1 VRIEDHEKQA
11 QLIVGPY
18 YEVLEPVI
26 YLSWLGGPRGPPG
39 QRQCQRM
46 REPDEN
52 PVLILTGA
60 PGSGKTTVARSLSA
74 KSQRAVHLES
84 DQFFHFIQAGYV
96 EPWKP
101 ESHEQNTAVMR
112 IVAQAAAGYANAGYF
127 TIVEGI
133 VIPRWFLQPL
143 RESLSAA
150 GHRVAYAVL
159 RTPLVVC
166 LERAGSR
173 ASNRL
178 SDAAVVERLWHD
190 FADLGPFETHVIDS
204 GAQAADATADALA
217 ERLQGDLLL

>member
-1 VRIEDHEKQA
+1 MA
-11 QLIVGPY
+11 QL
-18 YEVLEPVI
+18 L
-26 YLSWLGGPRGPPG
+26 
-39 QRQCQRM
+39 
-46 REPDEN
+46 
-52 PVLILTGA
+52 A
-60 PGSGKTTVARSLSA
+60 A
-74 KSQRAVHLES
+74 KSRRAVHLES
-84 DQFFHFIQAGYV
+84 DRFFHFIQAGYI

-101 ESHEQNTAVMR
+101 ESHEQNTTVMR
-112 IVAQAAAGYANAGYF
+112 IVAQAAAGYANAGYL
-127 TIVEGI
+127 TIIDGI
-133 VIPRWFLQPL
+133 VIPRWFLRPL
-143 RESLSAA
+143 RDSLSAA

-159 RTPLVVC
+159 RAPLAVC